1 VRLIAIARNT
11 FIEAIRQPVYGVLL
25 LITFV
30 ILVLDLPLS
39 NWTMGRG
46 MAEYHETDQQFMI
59 NLGLSTLL
67 VSGLFISAFTASGVI
82 SREIEDKTILTVL
95 SKPVA
100 RPIIILGKFVGVAA
114 GMIVAYYLSS
124 LVFLMTVRHRVM
136 PTAADPFDWPVIV
149 LGGSAFVLSILLAV
163 FCNYFFNWHFI
174 SSAVGFLVV
183 LLSLAMGVITFV
195 GKGWKAVPPGYDV
208 PPKPKQGVAR
218 VKIKQGY
225 SIDDFLKRASK
236 KGFSAGQIDK
246 EHNTLTV
253 RFSIDIKPTKAVKM
267 LKEFD
272 AVKEAHTIDKTP
284 PAITSQLLIAIA
296 LQLLAVMIF
305 AAVAVAASTR
315 VGQVMTLLI
324 CVGFFIIGS
333 TSYYLFGRFAQS
345 SILAKLAY
353 LLWSNFTFFYAMDA
367 LMAGKSIPLD
377 YVGLAA
383 LYAICH
389 IVAILGI
396 GMVLFHRRELAAEAE
411 GISTSAPS
419 LVSLLAWS
427 GRAAALVAGIIAV
440 SIIGRGE
447 VMTIKSAVYVVA
459 LLAAAIG
466 GWILAGWFGGGVK
479 WMYILVATCAA
490 AVTVWGVVMI
500 LINITGTVPIRAYM
514 TMAAG
519 AAVLLILYM
528 PRTRHY
534 FHLLRNQH
542 RVLQ

>member
-1 VRLIAIARNT
+1 
-11 FIEAIRQPVYGVLL
+11 
-25 LITFV
+25 
-30 ILVLDLPLS
+30 
-39 NWTMGRG
+39 MGRG
-46 MAEYHETDQQFMI
+46 LAEYHETDQQFMI

-174 SSAVGFLVV
+174 PSAVGFLVV

-218 VKIKQGY
+218 VEIKQGY
-225 SIDDFLKRASK
+225 SIDDFLKKASK

-427 GRAAALVAGIIAV
+427 GRAAALAAGIIAV

-447 VMTIKSAVYVVA
+447 VMTIKSAVYVAA

-490 AVTVWGVVMI
+490 AVTVWGIVMI

-534 FHLLRNQH
+534 FHLLRNRHQ
-542 RVLQ
+542 VSQ

>member
-1 VRLIAIARNT
+1 
-11 FIEAIRQPVYGVLL
+11 
-25 LITFV
+25 
-30 ILVLDLPLS
+30 
-39 NWTMGRG
+39 
-46 MAEYHETDQQFMI
+46 
-59 NLGLSTLL
+59 
-67 VSGLFISAFTASGVI
+67 
-82 SREIEDKTILTVL
+82 
-95 SKPVA
+95 
-100 RPIIILGKFVGVAA
+100 
-114 GMIVAYYLSS
+114 
-124 LVFLMTVRHRVM
+124 
-136 PTAADPFDWPVIV
+136 
-149 LGGSAFVLSILLAV
+149 
-163 FCNYFFNWHFI
+163 
-174 SSAVGFLVV
+174 
-183 LLSLAMGVITFV
+183 MGVITFV

-208 PPKPKQGVAR
+208 PPKPKQGAAR
-218 VKIKQGY
+218 VEIKQGY
-225 SIDDFLKRASK
+225 SIDDFLKKASK

-284 PAITSQLLIAIA
+284 PPITSQLLIAIA

-333 TSYYLFGRFAQS
+333 TSYYLFGRFAHS

-440 SIIGRGE
+440 SIVGRGE
-447 VMTIKSAVYVVA
+447 VMTIKSALYVAA
-459 LLAAAIG
+459 LLAAAVG

-542 RVLQ
+542 

>member
-1 VRLIAIARNT
+1 MRLIAIARNT

-46 MAEYHETDQQFMI
+46 LAEYHETDQQFMI

-174 SSAVGFLVV
+174 PSAVGFLVV

-218 VKIKQGY
+218 VEIKQGY
-225 SIDDFLKRASK
+225 SIDDFLKKASK
-236 KGFSAGQIDK
+236 KGFLS
-246 EHNTLTV
+246 
-253 RFSIDIKPTKAVKM
+253 
-267 LKEFD
+267 
-272 AVKEAHTIDKTP
+272 
-284 PAITSQLLIAIA
+284 LI
-296 LQLLAVMIF
+296 
-305 AAVAVAASTR
+305 
-315 VGQVMTLLI
+315 
-324 CVGFFIIGS
+324 
-333 TSYYLFGRFAQS
+333 
-345 SILAKLAY
+345 
-353 LLWSNFTFFYAMDA
+353 
-367 LMAGKSIPLD
+367 
-377 YVGLAA
+377 
-383 LYAICH
+383 H
-389 IVAILGI
+389 I
-396 GMVLFHRRELAAEAE
+396 
-411 GISTSAPS
+411 
-419 LVSLLAWS
+419 
-427 GRAAALVAGIIAV
+427 
-440 SIIGRGE
+440 
-447 VMTIKSAVYVVA
+447 
-459 LLAAAIG
+459 
-466 GWILAGWFGGGVK
+466 
-479 WMYILVATCAA
+479 
-490 AVTVWGVVMI
+490 
-500 LINITGTVPIRAYM
+500 
-514 TMAAG
+514 
-519 AAVLLILYM
+519 
-528 PRTRHY
+528 
-534 FHLLRNQH
+534 
-542 RVLQ
+542 